1 MSRENLENDAD
12 KLMTEIG
19 EKENNLE
26 KVEAGGALD
35 KSVEITAEV
44 SSRKK
49 ESITN
54 EFLSRIYASQV

>member
-26 KVEAGGALD
+26 KLEAGGALD